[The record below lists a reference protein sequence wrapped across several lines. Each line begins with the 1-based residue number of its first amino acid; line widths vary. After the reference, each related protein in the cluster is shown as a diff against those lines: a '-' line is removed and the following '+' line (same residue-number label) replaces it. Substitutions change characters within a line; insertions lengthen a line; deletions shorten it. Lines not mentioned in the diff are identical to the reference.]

1 MRLLPLFVILPLALL
16 ALAGCDEQ
24 KEEPAAEAG
33 VTTEQGPSETTTTAA
48 GDEGMPDAYTGHFVY
63 VTEHG
68 GCYHA
73 PYCPHAR
80 GKQNLR
86 PLTREEAVLEGFE
99 PCKDCNPGPP
109 R

>member
-1 MRLLPLFVILPLALL
+1 MRALPLCVILPLALL
-16 ALAGCDEQ
+16 ALAGCEAE
-24 KEEPAAEAG
+24 KEEPATEAG
-33 VTTEQGPSETTTTAA
+33 VTTQPGPSETTAA
-48 GDEGMPDAYTGHFVY
+48 GDEDMPDAYTGHFVF

-68 GCYHA
+68 GSYHA
-73 PYCPHAR
+73 PSCPHVR

>member
-1 MRLLPLFVILPLALL
+1 MRLLPLFVILALALL
-16 ALAGCDEQ
+16 ALAGCNAD

-33 VTTEQGPSETTTTAA
+33 VTTEPGPSETTAA
-48 GDEGMPDAYTGHFVY
+48 GDAQMPDVYAGHFVY

-68 GCYHA
+68 GSYHA
-73 PYCPHAR
+73 PYCPHVR
-80 GKQNLR
+80 GKENLR
-86 PLTREEAVLEGFE
+86 RLSREDAVGEGLE